1 MCTYISY
8 DKVLLLL
15 HLLLIVFLALH
26 LVTCHH
32 LIILAFFVA
41 MNDTLRRQ
49 EYILVIILEE
59 AFNAVEAICRFH
71 CEYDWILAAKFLTV
85 PMVEVHEVIDSF

>member
-1 MCTYISY
+1 M
-8 DKVLLLL
+8 
-15 HLLLIVFLALH
+15 VFLSLH

-59 AFNAVEAICRFH
+59 ALYAVEAICSLH

-85 PMVEVHEVIDSF
+85 PMVEVHEVINSF

>member
-15 HLLLIVFLALH
+15 HLLLMVFLSLH

-59 AFNAVEAICRFH
+59 ALYAVEAICSLH
-71 CEYDWILAAKFLTV
+71 CEYD
-85 PMVEVHEVIDSF
+85 